1 MTHSTASTM
10 SSPSSEM
17 RAQVDSLRG
26 QWLQLRERLQ
36 DKQLLSGTQA
46 ALSLRIPGGTTMWHG
61 AVDAGQPEQVDWQAR
76 AHSVELPAAAVFAQ
90 RADVCAVLHAGGAF
104 GGLMGALKPADGCM
118 PLVFDEQ
125 VRHLGRM
132 PVAQTQRPGWAA
144 CLRGGG
150 NAVLVDGQPLV
161 LGMTPNRLAL
171 NAELFEKCA
180 KAYVL
185 AAASGGRIKPLPWI
199 VRHVANGR
207 LMKDEKRARER
218 VAMGLLPEE
227 TKGY

>member
-10 SSPSSEM
+10 SSASSEM
-17 RAQVDSLRG
+17 RALADSLRG
-26 QWLQLRERLQ
+26 QWLQLRARLQ
-36 DKQLLSGTQA
+36 EKALLGGPQA
-46 ALSLRIPGGTTMWHG
+46 TLSLRIPGGTAMWHG
-61 AVDAGQPEQVDWQAR
+61 AVDASQPEQVDWQAR
-76 AHSVELPAAAVFAQ
+76 ADSAAAAVFAQ
-90 RADVCAVLHAGGAF
+90 RADVCAVVHAGGAF
-104 GGLMGALKPADGCM
+104 GGLLGELKSADGCM

-132 PVAQTQRPGWAA
+132 PVAQAHRPGWAA
-144 CLRGGG
+144 CLSGGG
-150 NAVLVDGQPLV
+150 NVVLVDGQPLV
-161 LGMTPNRLAL
+161 LGMTANRLAL

-218 VAMGLLPEE
+218 VASGLLPEE
-227 TKGY
+227 SKGY